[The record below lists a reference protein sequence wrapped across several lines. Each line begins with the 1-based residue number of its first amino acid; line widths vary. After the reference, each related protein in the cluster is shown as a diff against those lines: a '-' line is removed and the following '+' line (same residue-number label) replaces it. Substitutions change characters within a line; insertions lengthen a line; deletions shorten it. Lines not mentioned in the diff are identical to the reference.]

1 MVLRYFDL
9 RLVVRVVV
17 VPVLA
22 IGLLVRHRV
31 AHPLLRVVIGR
42 GRRRGGAGWCGTSR
56 RRVDKVDPGLQLDLV
71 LDTVRAGGRRGRI
84 ELIRGRDLLR
94 GVKMQGISAGSGLG
108 VHHGP
113 GVAVVLVHVAR
124 LRAHIMFSIPEID
137 H

>member
-42 GRRRGGAGWCGTSR
+42 
-56 RRVDKVDPGLQLDLV
+56 
-71 LDTVRAGGRRGRI
+71 
-84 ELIRGRDLLR
+84 
-94 GVKMQGISAGSGLG
+94 
-108 VHHGP
+108 
-113 GVAVVLVHVAR
+113 
-124 LRAHIMFSIPEID
+124 
-137 H
+137 